1 MKERS
6 SLTST
11 NSQVGGSQSDNDNDN
26 DKEQDNRTW
35 LEKIGHALI
44 GEISSTSDIL
54 EVLKD
59 AHARAIIDNDVMSM
73 IEGVIDVSEMQVREI
88 MLPRSQMVVL
98 KIDDPIEE
106 ILEKIIESA
115 HSRFPVIGDSK
126 DDIEG
131 ILLAKDILSYCI
143 SQDKE
148 DINIRDLLRPVVIIP
163 ESKRL
168 NVLLKDFRE
177 FRNHIA
183 IIVDEYGGVSGLVT
197 IEDVLEEIVGDIEDE
212 HDVEEES
219 SIVHLGNKIYSMDS
233 LTEIDEFNEFFKVEW
248 EHSEFETIGGII
260 MNAFGH
266 VPKRGETITIN
277 QFTFKVIKSDHRRIY
292 QLNVTKIK

>member
-11 NSQVGGSQSDNDNDN
+11 NSTTSGSQNENDI

-44 GEISSTSDIL
+44 GEISTTSELIQ
-54 EVLKD
+54 VLKD
-59 AHARAIIDNDVMSM
+59 AHERQIIDNDVMSM

-98 KIDDPIEE
+98 KIDDPIEK
-106 ILEKIIESA
+106 ILEEIIDSA

-148 DINIRDLLRPVVIIP
+148 NINIRDLLRPVVIIP

-219 SIVHLGNKIYSMDS
+219 SIIHLGNKIYSMDS
-233 LTEIDEFNEFFKVEW
+233 LTEIDEFNEFFNVEW

-277 QFTFKVIKSDHRRIY
+277 QFNFKVMKADHRRIY